1 VRPWLAWTI
10 AIVAGLLILIGVTAL
25 VGNRDKSGET
35 VPASAWAQSVCG
47 AIGTW
52 RGEMEAVVGQVRNP
66 PARGSLGVAEP
77 QSQTPQT
84 RTQLIRTGLE
94 SGVRATKTLV
104 EGIENAGTPDTP
116 QGQQAASKVSDW
128 ANSSR
133 DDLEQAQDSL
143 HHEAPTPE
151 TALAHVGG
159 AVTAMGSTLTSGVKT
174 IAAVAAAD
182 PQLAAALRDSS
193 TCQQLREE
201 QTST

>member
-1 VRPWLAWTI
+1 VRPWIAYTI
-10 AIVAGLLILIGVTAL
+10 AIVAGLLLLIGVTAL
-25 VGNRDKSGET
+25 IGNRDKSGQT
-35 VPASAWAQSVCG
+35 VPASEWAQSVCG
-47 AIGTW
+47 VIGTW
-52 RGEMEAVVGQVRNP
+52 RGEMEAVVGQIRNP

-104 EGIENAGTPDTP
+104 EGIENAGTPETP

-128 ANSSR
+128 ASSSR
-133 DDLEQAQDSL
+133 DQLEQAQDSL
-143 HHEAPTPE
+143 HHEASTLE
-151 TALAHVGG
+151 EALARVGG
-159 AVTAMGSTLTSGVKT
+159 AVRAMGSTLTSGVRT
-174 IAAVAAAD
+174 IAGVAAAD
-182 PQLAAALRDSS
+182 PQLAAALRNSS

>member
-1 VRPWLAWTI
+1 MRPWLAYTI
-10 AIVAGLLILIGVTAL
+10 AIVAGLLLLIGVTAL
-25 VGNRDKSGET
+25 IGNRDKSGQT
-35 VPASAWAQSVCG
+35 VPASEWAQSVCG

-66 PARGSLGVAEP
+66 PSRGSLGVAEP

-94 SGVRATKTLV
+94 SSVRATKTLV

-116 QGQQAASKVSDW
+116 QGQQAAGKVSDW
-128 ANSSR
+128 ASSSR
-133 DDLEQAQDSL
+133 DRLEQAQDAL
-143 HHEAPTPE
+143 HHEAPTLE
-151 TALAHVGG
+151 AALANVGG
-159 AVTAMGSTLTSGVKT
+159 AVRAMGSTLTTGVRT
-174 IAAVAAAD
+174 IAGVAAAD
-182 PQLAAALRDSS
+182 PQLATALSNSS

>member
-1 VRPWLAWTI
+1 MRPWLAYTI
-10 AIVAGLLILIGVTAL
+10 AIVVGLLILIGVTAL
-25 VGNRDKSGET
+25 IGNRDKSGET
-35 VPASAWAQSVCG
+35 VPANEWAQSVCG

-52 RGEMEAVVGQVRNP
+52 RGEMEAVVGQIRNP
-66 PARGSLGVAEP
+66 PSRGSLGVAEP

-104 EGIENAGTPDTP
+104 EGIENAGIPDTP

-128 ANSSR
+128 ASSSR
-133 DDLEQAQDSL
+133 DQLEQAQDSL
-143 HHEAPTPE
+143 HHEAPTLE

-159 AVTAMGSTLTSGVKT
+159 AVRAMGSTLTSGVRT
-174 IAAVAAAD
+174 IAGVAAAD
-182 PQLAAALRDSS
+182 PQLAAALRNSS

>member
-1 VRPWLAWTI
+1 MRPWLAYTI

-25 VGNRDKSGET
+25 IGNRDKSGQT
-35 VPASAWAQSVCG
+35 VRASAWAQSVCG

-52 RGEMEAVVGQVRNP
+52 RGEMEAVVGQIRNP

-84 RTQLIRTGLE
+84 RTQLFRTGLE

-104 EGIENAGTPDTP
+104 EGIENAGIPDTP

-128 ANSSR
+128 ASSSR
-133 DDLEQAQDSL
+133 DQLEQAQDSL
-143 HHEAPTPE
+143 HHEAPTLE
-151 TALAHVGG
+151 SALAHVGG
-159 AVTAMGSTLTSGVKT
+159 AVRAMGSTLTSGVRT
-174 IAAVAAAD
+174 IAGVAAAD
-182 PQLAAALRDSS
+182 PQLAAALRNSS